1 MGLLSGKTAFITGA
15 SRGIGKSIAELFAQE
30 GCNLVMI
37 ARNSEQLM
45 ELQNSL
51 EDKHK
56 IASHIYEVDIRNV
69 KSLKDVFQDIYEKN
83 IYPEILVNNAG
94 VMVDSTLQMAKSEVI
109 EDTFSINVYGTIYS
123 SQLALKGFLR
133 NRKGAIINLS
143 SIIGTNG
150 NLGQSI
156 YGASKAAIV
165 GFTKSLS
172 KELAPLNIRV
182 NAIAPGFIDTD
193 MTKGMNQKF
202 YEKNISS
209 IGMRKIGRPEDVAK
223 VALFLASDL
232 SAYVTGQIVGVDG
245 SMVI

>member
-1 MGLLSGKTAFITGA
+1 MGLLSGKTALITGA

-30 GCNLVMI
+30 GCSLILI
-37 ARNSEQLM
+37 ARNQGQLTEVQNLISEKYGT
-45 ELQNSL
+45 SC
-51 EDKHK
+51 HV
-56 IASHIYEVDIRNV
+56 YEADLRNIE
-69 KSLKDVFQDIYEKN
+69 SLKKVFGDVYERK
-83 IYPEILVNNAG
+83 IFPEILVNNAG
-94 VMVDSTLQMAKSEVI
+94 IMIDATLQMVKPEIV
-109 EDTFSINVYGTIYS
+109 EDIFSSNVFGTIYAT
-123 SQLALKGFLR
+123 QLALKGFLR
-133 NRKGAIINLS
+133 NRKGSVINLS

-156 YGASKAAIV
+156 YGASKAAVI

-202 YEKNISS
+202 YEKNMSS
-209 IGMRKIGRPEDVAK
+209 IGMRKIGQPEDIAK

-232 SAYVTGQIVGVDG
+232 SGYVTGQIIGVDG
-245 SMVI
+245 SMII